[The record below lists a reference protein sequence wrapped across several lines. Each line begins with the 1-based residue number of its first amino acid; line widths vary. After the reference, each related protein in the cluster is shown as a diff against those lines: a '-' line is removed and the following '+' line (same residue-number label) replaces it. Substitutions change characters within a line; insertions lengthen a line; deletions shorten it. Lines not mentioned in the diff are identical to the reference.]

1 MLISL
6 NLEPILT
13 NNEYLDVLTLNRMP
27 EGPLATMVKQIRTQD
42 LSIFE
47 QGLNKNPCKYA
58 LFDPATNL
66 YMVKDDIPFI
76 FSYLADNGYTIDT
89 QMTKLYKVHSKTL
102 ICLFL

>member
-6 NLEPILT
+6 NLEPILI

-27 EGPLATMVKQIRTQD
+27 DGPIATMVKQIRTQN

-58 LFDPATNL
+58 LFDPSTNE
-66 YMVKDDIPFI
+66 YNTKDDIPLI
-76 FSYLADNGYTIDT
+76 FSYLVDNGYTIDT

-102 ICLFL
+102 ICLFS